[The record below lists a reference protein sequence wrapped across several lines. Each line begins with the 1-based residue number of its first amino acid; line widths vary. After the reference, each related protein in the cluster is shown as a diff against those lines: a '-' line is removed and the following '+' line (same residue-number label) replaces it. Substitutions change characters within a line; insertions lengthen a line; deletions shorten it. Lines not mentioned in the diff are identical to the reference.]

1 MMSGRAK
8 NATGSKS
15 IELIHPLLVAFG
27 VELFVSP
34 VMGATGI
41 VGSGVPGVQ
50 LRLRD
55 DTSCNKFWY
64 AATSVADAS
73 GSIAPSNTSGYVIV
87 NWMRYWSCARNAVRF
102 VAKSRQNW
110 L

>member
-1 MMSGRAK
+1 IMSGRAK

-27 VELFVSP
+27 VELFVNP
-34 VMGATGI
+34 VTGATGI
-41 VGSGVPGVQ
+41 VGNGVPGVQ

-64 AATSVADAS
+64 AATSVASAS
-73 GSIAPSNTSGYVIV
+73 GSIAPSSTSGYVIV
-87 NWMRYWSCARNAVRF
+87 NCTRYGSCARKDVRF
-102 VAKSRQNW
+102 VAKSRQN
-110 L
+110 